1 MKKQN
6 AVERLNY
13 SGGLIGLIAGSSKGK
28 LQSKVEEMNQ
38 RGWNL
43 HFIHADQPNILIW
56 LLRFTI

>member
-28 LQSKVEEMNQ
+28 LQSKAQKQMVGNQ
-38 RGWNL
+38 NN
-43 HFIHADQPNILIW
+43 QQNQK
-56 LLRFTI
+56 